1 MAHFKEKEAFFVKL
15 EGWYQNSSHI
25 FIAMEYFPHGDLNTC
40 VTLALPESEVQIITY
55 QLAEALEIMHLKKFI
70 HRDLKPS
77 NVFVVFQ
84 APNWWVKLGDFGVS
98 KRIRNDSTTMHTSI
112 ETDYTAPEIR
122 GFVLTEDEAS
132 HYTNAVDM
140 WSLGCLVHWM
150 LTQRLPL
157 SNRELYLYCNKKKE
171 FPRIHLDA
179 YGSTADA
186 LDFLAKL
193 IQPLPQDRLTASDA
207 LKHGWPQEL
216 KPDSLV
222 NQELPALAITIAPK
236 EPAKN
241 TPVIEDYVRKTQAD
255 NWIANIADPDGITT
269 VVPEHRGIRTSDSKE
284 LEYTVQA
291 DGPFGL
297 GLCRGVLAGREAAG
311 VGLQGQDRP
320 ALGLDDGGGT
330 PDADGPFGL
339 GLGRGV
345 LAGREAAGVGLR
357 RQDRPALGLDDGG
370 GAPDADGPF
379 GLG

>member
-1 MAHFKEKEAFFVKL
+1 MSTSLDPESDSVIPTGDDFIDSFQLPVRFKESCIEHPYRITNISQGIRNAIYVEQWSREKELGRGGFGIVYLESRKADPQLRAVKEVPKHTGRTKTMELLREVLAMAHFKEKEAFFVKL
-15 EGWYQNSSHI
+15 EGWYQNSSHV

-40 VTLALPESEVQIITY
+40 VTSALPESEVQIITY
-55 QLAEALEIMHLKKFI
+55 QLAEALEIMHLKKFT

-216 KPDSLV
+216 KPDSLA
-222 NQELPALAITIAPK
+222 NQELPALAITAAPK

-241 TPVIEDYVRKTQAD
+241 TPAIEDYIRKTQAD
-255 NWIANIADPDGITT
+255 DWIANIADPDGITT
-269 VVPEHRGIRTSDSKE
+269 VVPEHRG
-284 LEYTVQA
+284 
-291 DGPFGL
+291 
-297 GLCRGVLAGREAAG
+297 
-311 VGLQGQDRP
+311 
-320 ALGLDDGGGT
+320 
-330 PDADGPFGL
+330 
-339 GLGRGV
+339 
-345 LAGREAAGVGLR
+345 
-357 RQDRPALGLDDGG
+357 
-370 GAPDADGPF
+370 
-379 GLG
+379 